1 MIITHTQ
8 SQDGH
13 RRIYLGAKL
22 SLECWIEPKENGR
35 AWTFHFDTGA
45 GNSHM
50 APEYMRA
57 WAESLLLQLC
67 DELNVEPSLLADVPF
82 EAIAA
87 LHTAPP
93 THHRRIASPL
103 RKVTE
108 YGFISTPPNT
118 TRPSADYRARDFTD
132 DRQRQ
137 RFR

>member
-22 SLECWIEPKENGR
+22 SLECWIEPKDDGR
-35 AWTFHFDTGA
+35 AWTFHYDASPGA
-45 GNSHM
+45 TAMS
-50 APEYMRA
+50 PDDMRR
-57 WAESLLLQLC
+57 WASSLLLGLC
-67 DELNVEPSLLADVPF
+67 RELNTGPADLASVPF

-87 LHTAPP
+87 LHTVPP
-93 THHRRIASPL
+93 THHRRVASPQ

-108 YGFISTPPNT
+108 YGYMSTPPNT
-118 TRPSADYRARDFTD
+118 TRPSSDYRARDFAD
-132 DRQRQ
+132 GQQRQ

>member
-22 SLECWIEPKENGR
+22 SLECWIEPKNDGR
-35 AWTFHFDTGA
+35 TWTFHYDASAGA
-45 GNSHM
+45 SHVE
-50 APEYMRA
+50 PHLMRA

-67 DELNVEPSLLADVPF
+67 EELNVEPQQLTHVPF

-87 LHTAPP
+87 LHTVPP
-93 THHRRIASPL
+93 THHKRIATPQ

-108 YGFISTPPNT
+108 YGFMSTPPNT
-118 TRPSADYRARDFTD
+118 TRPSADYRARDFQD
-132 DRQRQ
+132 EKQRH
-137 RFR
+137 RSR

>member
-22 SLECWIEPKENGR
+22 SLECWIEPKDDGK
-35 AWTFHFDTGA
+35 AWTFHYDASAGA
-45 GNSHM
+45 SHLE
-50 APEYMRA
+50 PLQMRA
-57 WAESLLLQLC
+57 WAQSLLHQLC
-67 DELNVEPSLLADVPF
+67 EELNVEPQLLSNVPF

-87 LHTAPP
+87 LHTVPP
-93 THHRRIASPL
+93 THHRRVASPQ

-118 TRPSADYRARDFTD
+118 TRPSADYRARDFD
-132 DRQRQ
+132 HDNQRQ

>member
-22 SLECWIEPKENGR
+22 SLECWIEPKDDGR
-35 AWTFHFDTGA
+35 AWTFRYDASPGA
-45 GNSHM
+45 TRMSD
-50 APEYMRA
+50 ADMRS
-57 WAESLLLQLC
+57 WAVSLLQDLC
-67 DELNVEPSLLADVPF
+67 RELNVEQTDLATVPF

-87 LHTAPP
+87 LHTVLP
-93 THHRRIASPL
+93 THHRRVASPQ

-108 YGFISTPPNT
+108 HGYMSTPPNT
-118 TRPSADYRARDFTD
+118 TRPSADYRARDFED
-132 DRQRQ
+132 ERQRQ

>member
-22 SLECWIEPKENGR
+22 SLECWIEPKEDGR
-35 AWTFHFDTGA
+35 AWTFHYDASPGA
-45 GNSHM
+45 THM
-50 APEYMRA
+50 SDSDMRS
-57 WAESLLLQLC
+57 WAASLLLQLC
-67 DELNVEPSLLADVPF
+67 RELNVEPETLAAVPF

-87 LHTAPP
+87 LHTVPP
-93 THHRRIASPL
+93 THHRRVASPQ
-103 RKVTE
+103 RRVTE
-108 YGFISTPPNT
+108 YGYMSTPPNT
-118 TRPSADYRARDFTD
+118 TRPSADYRAREFSE